1 MSIIY
6 IIEMICEF
14 ISASL
19 LIYYFNRIM
28 DPKDKK
34 HIKLYSGI
42 MTIIYTLISS
52 SYIRYITSNMNG
64 KKILLCMVFYYS
76 LILIYPL
83 LFLKGRISKKF
94 FLSSVFITIMILSS
108 FAVYSIASELF
119 NISFSGI
126 YTDTNLKN
134 SIVILINRLVQII
147 LINIFFNNINFI
159 KYIRFMK
166 ERTLYVLGI
175 ILFLNNILIFV
186 IERELFSNAIIV
198 KADIIT
204 LVFGLCII
212 QVLSIYILNIFS
224 KETEEKFI
232 LKMNLERKLHDKEI
246 IDMYTEMIGWKHD
259 FRNHISVISGLLQV
273 STKEDVIE
281 YINEID
287 SSISKLDK
295 NIYTDNLA
303 INSIL
308 MNKNKV
314 AKDKGIKVNLDLK
327 INSKLKVS
335 NIDICT
341 VLGNLLDN
349 SIEACEHINGYKFI
363 DLKIVSENNMLVI
376 KLNNSTNGN
385 VNEIKGKFFSTKS
398 SAING
403 IGLIQVDN
411 IVKKY
416 NGYINRKHESNIFTT
431 YIMIQHEE

>member
-1 MSIIY
+1 
-6 IIEMICEF
+6 
-14 ISASL
+14 L
-19 LIYYFNRIM
+19 
-28 DPKDKK
+28 
-34 HIKLYSGI
+34 
-42 MTIIYTLISS
+42 
-52 SYIRYITSNMNG
+52 TSNMYG
-64 KKILLCMVFYYS
+64 KRIVICMIFYYT
-76 LILIYPL
+76 LVLMYPL
-83 LFLKGRISKKF
+83 VFLKGRISKKF
-94 FLSSVFITIMILSS
+94 FLSSVYITIMILSS

-126 YTDTNLKN
+126 FTDTNLKN

-147 LINIFFNNINFI
+147 LIYIFFNNINFV
-159 KYIRFMK
+159 KYIRFIK
-166 ERTLYVLGI
+166 DRTLYVLGI

-186 IERELFSNAIIV
+186 IERKLFSNAIIV
-198 KADIIT
+198 KNDIIT

-259 FRNHISVISGLLQV
+259 FRNHISMISGLLQV
-273 STKEDVIE
+273 STKEDVIA

-314 AKDKGIKVNLDLK
+314 AEDKGIKVNLDLK

-335 NIDICT
+335 NIEICT

-349 SIEACEHINGYKFI
+349 SIEACELIKGYKFI

-376 KLNNSTNGN
+376 KINNSTNGY
-385 VNEIKGKFFSTKS
+385 VNEVKGKFLSTKS
-398 SAING
+398 STING
-403 IGLIQVDN
+403 IGLVQVDN

-416 NGYINRKHESNIFTT
+416 NGYINRKHENHIFTT
-431 YIMIQHEE
+431 YVMIQHDS

>member
-1 MSIIY
+1 MIILF
-6 IIEMICEF
+6 ILEILAEF
-14 ISASL
+14 ISAIL
-19 LIYYFNRIM
+19 LINFFDRIM
-28 DPKDKK
+28 PPKNKK
-34 HIKLYSGI
+34 YSKVYSVI
-42 MTIIYTLISS
+42 MIIIYTLISS

-94 FLSSVFITIMILSS
+94 FLSSVYITIMILSS
-108 FAVYSIASELF
+108 FVVYSIASELF

-126 YTDTNLKN
+126 YTDINLKN
-134 SIVILINRLVQII
+134 SIVILINRFVQII
-147 LINIFFNNINFI
+147 LIYIFFNNINFT
-159 KYIRFMK
+159 KYIRFIK

-281 YINEID
+281 YIN
-287 SSISKLDK
+287 
-295 NIYTDNLA
+295 
-303 INSIL
+303 
-308 MNKNKV
+308 
-314 AKDKGIKVNLDLK
+314 
-327 INSKLKVS
+327 
-335 NIDICT
+335 
-341 VLGNLLDN
+341 
-349 SIEACEHINGYKFI
+349 
-363 DLKIVSENNMLVI
+363 
-376 KLNNSTNGN
+376 
-385 VNEIKGKFFSTKS
+385 
-398 SAING
+398 
-403 IGLIQVDN
+403 
-411 IVKKY
+411 
-416 NGYINRKHESNIFTT
+416 
-431 YIMIQHEE
+431 